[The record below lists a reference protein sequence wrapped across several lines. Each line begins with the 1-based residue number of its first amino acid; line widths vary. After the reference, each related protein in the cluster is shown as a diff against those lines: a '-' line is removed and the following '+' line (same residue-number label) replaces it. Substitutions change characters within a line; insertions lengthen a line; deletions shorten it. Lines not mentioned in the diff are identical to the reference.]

1 MLKFMRKYARSY
13 LIKII
18 FGVIIIVFVFYF
30 GAGSIRERETVI
42 AEVGGFDVREE
53 EYRVSYNQEVEM
65 FRQLYRD
72 KMDDKLLAELKEK
85 VLSDIINK
93 YILLREAKKLGISVS
108 DQEFADLIGGVE
120 AFRKDGKFDKE
131 TYLAVLKQNRTDA
144 EQFEKSQKTML
155 LLRKVVSIIRDTGAP
170 VSDAAIWAGYVREKG
185 KVDLAYSRFDPAAYR
200 DRVSV
205 TDKELNDLYE
215 KEKDRF
221 RGENTFRLKY
231 IVIDGAGNL
240 KDDQAYMDLIKAK
253 DIDAYAK
260 QKGLAVSDTGDVRQS
275 ELFRRFKSLK
285 IETWVRDLRKGDI
298 SLPARDDGKSY
309 IFQLVTREDGKPME
323 KSAALA
329 SLKAAGVANPAPVVY
344 MNSNADV
351 KALAGSLGGSVC
363 TSSNAS
369 SVVKHYLDEG
379 RPVFFAPDRN
389 LAMNTA
395 RRLGLDSGAVF
406 LVGKDGS
413 IRGQGDPSR
422 GLLFAWDGFC
432 HVHRRFTLDQ
442 VRAARQKHPGAR
454 LIVHPECDPELVE
467 LSDDSGSTEGMQ
479 NAIRDGGPGRAW
491 IVGTESNFVLRL
503 ASEYPDRT
511 VEPLA
516 LSYCPDM
523 SLITRETL
531 IRSLESIVAFES
543 GSGPLVHEL
552 RIEGQLRDQAAS
564 ALRAMVDIVEG
575 RS

>member
-42 AEVGGFDVREE
+42 AEVGGFDVRDE

-93 YILLREAKKLGISVS
+93 YILLTEAKKLGISVS

-131 TYLAVLKQNRTDA
+131 RYLAVLKQNRTDA

-253 DIDAYAK
+253 DIDTYAK

-285 IETWVRDLRKGDI
+285 IEAWVRDLRKGDI
-298 SLPARDDGKSY
+298 SLPVRDDGKSY
-309 IFQLVTREDGKPME
+309 IFQLVTREEGKPME

-329 SLKAAGVANPAPVVY
+329 SLKARLTSEKAKEMARLAAEDALKAKSPGGRTTTGFVSRTATSIPKLGEIPKDAMDLLALTKEKPVYGKPVEMNGDYYIFSFAGEQ
-344 MNSNADV
+344 D
-351 KALAGSLGGSVC
+351 
-363 TSSNAS
+363 
-369 SVVKHYLDEG
+369 
-379 RPVFFAPDRN
+379 PDRKEWEKN
-389 LAMNTA
+389 REGFSRYYAARYREQFLRSFIEESKQAM
-395 RRLGLDSGAVF
+395 L
-406 LVGKDGS
+406 KDGK
-413 IRGQGDPSR
+413 IKILKP
-422 GLLFAWDGFC
+422 A
-432 HVHRRFTLDQ
+432 
-442 VRAARQKHPGAR
+442 K
-454 LIVHPECDPELVE
+454 EL
-467 LSDDSGSTEGMQ
+467 
-479 NAIRDGGPGRAW
+479 
-491 IVGTESNFVLRL
+491 
-503 ASEYPDRT
+503 
-511 VEPLA
+511 
-516 LSYCPDM
+516 
-523 SLITRETL
+523 
-531 IRSLESIVAFES
+531 
-543 GSGPLVHEL
+543 
-552 RIEGQLRDQAAS
+552 
-564 ALRAMVDIVEG
+564 
-575 RS
+575 

>member
-1 MLKFMRKYARSY
+1 MNATMTDDLDLR
-13 LIKII
+13 IK
-18 FGVIIIVFVFYF
+18 
-30 GAGSIRERETVI
+30 R
-42 AEVGGFDVREE
+42 
-53 EYRVSYNQEVEM
+53 
-65 FRQLYRD
+65 
-72 KMDDKLLAELKEK
+72 LKE
-85 VLSDIINK
+85 S
-93 YILLREAKKLGISVS
+93 LG
-108 DQEFADLIGGVE
+108 G
-120 AFRKDGKFDKE
+120 
-131 TYLAVLKQNRTDA
+131 
-144 EQFEKSQKTML
+144 
-155 LLRKVVSIIRDTGAP
+155 
-170 VSDAAIWAGYVREKG
+170 
-185 KVDLAYSRFDPAAYR
+185 
-200 DRVSV
+200 RVSV
-205 TDKELNDLYE
+205 PAHHYQRPDIVRHADLVGDSYRLAVAASRSE
-215 KEKDRF
+215 ASYIILCGVRF
-221 RGENTFRLKY
+221 MAESAAILARPDQRVLSP
-231 IVIDGAGNL
+231 DLAAGCPMA
-240 KDDQAYMDLIKAK
+240 DMIDQAGASM
-253 DIDAYAK
+253 
-260 QKGLAVSDTGDVRQS
+260 
-275 ELFRRFKSLK
+275 
-285 IETWVRDLRKGDI
+285 
-298 SLPARDDGKSY
+298 
-309 IFQLVTREDGKPME
+309 
-323 KSAALA
+323 ALA

-422 GLLFAWDGFC
+422 GLLFAWDGYC
-432 HVHRRFTLDQ
+432 HVHRHFTLDQ